1 MGPKTPPP
9 ASLPRAVVLSCRW
22 VCLPGDVWQF
32 LETLLVVIME
42 RGWCCYWHF
51 AGETELLL
59 NIPQRPGRPPQQGT
73 TQPKLSLV
81 PLRATLAQRDGG
93 KLWFTCFSRK
103 CKIYTSTFFIFFFY
117 TNRLSISP
125 NNLQPA
131 FSTQQ
136 CLGYFSILRCTVYL
150 IILKCWRVF
159 SWLIIP

>member
-103 CKIYTSTFFIFFFY
+103 CKIYTSTFFIFFFTQIDWVY
-117 TNRLSISP
+117 PPIICNLLFPP
-125 NNLQPA
+125 NNVSVIFPYWDVQFTSL
-131 FSTQQ
+131 F
-136 CLGYFSILRCTVYL
+136 
-150 IILKCWRVF
+150 
-159 SWLIIP
+159 